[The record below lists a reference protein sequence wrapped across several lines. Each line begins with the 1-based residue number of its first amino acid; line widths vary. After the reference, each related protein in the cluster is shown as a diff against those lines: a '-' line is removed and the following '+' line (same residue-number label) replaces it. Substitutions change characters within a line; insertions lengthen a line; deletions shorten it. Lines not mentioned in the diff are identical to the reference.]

1 MKARLRPQRKQRRTI
16 RVLNFGF
23 FRARALVEVLATI
36 MLINADGNAD
46 SRWQKEKT
54 LTLIRVYPRPR
65 RRYLRVGN
73 TS

>member
-54 LTLIRVYPRPR
+54 LTLIRVP
-65 RRYLRVGN
+65 VGVICVSEILAN
-73 TS
+73 QT